1 MFYKFRYFCNLKTFN
16 KFIMKKIFLL
26 LTATVFLI
34 SCSKDKYTISGT
46 AKGVENGKTIIMET
60 QDAMGG
66 LIAVDTVKVE
76 NGKFEIKGKT
86 LEPSFHMLQVE
97 GVQGKIP
104 FILENG
110 DITIIINKD
119 SINKSKISGT
129 YNNDEFVKFNEELEI
144 IQKSLVD
151 FQTKNTQLMNTAQ
164 QTKDTVVINR
174 LMKEFGEIQ
183 KTVGENTKK
192 KYTTYAETHPKS
204 FISALII
211 QGMMNDPAV
220 DAKKVESLFAS
231 LDASLKSSKPGKAI
245 ELKIKESKMPSV
257 GTTPP
262 AGAAPAPGNAN
273 WSSDFS
279 APNPEGKIISLKE
292 SLGKVTIVDFW
303 ASWCGPCRA
312 ENPNVVAI
320 YKEFHSRGLNI
331 IGVSLDKD
339 AKKWKEAIAKD
350 KLTWSQ
356 VSHLKYWEEPIAIQ
370 YEVESIPATFI
381 LDASGKVVAKDLRG
395 DELRAKILELLSK

>member
-16 KFIMKKIFLL
+16 NFIMKKIFLL

-46 AKGVENGKTIIMET
+46 VKGVDNGKTVIMET

-97 GVQGKIP
+97 GLQGKVP

-110 DITIIINKD
+110 DITIEINKD

-129 YNNDEFVKFNEELEI
+129 YNNDEFVKFNEELEK

-164 QTKDTVVINR
+164 QTKDTVVINK
-174 LMKEFGEIQ
+174 LMREFGEIQ
-183 KTVGENTKK
+183 KNVGESTKK

-220 DAKKVESLFAS
+220 DSKKVESLFAS

-245 ELKIKESKMPSV
+245 ELKIKEAKMPSV
-257 GTTPP
+257 GATPP
-262 AGAAPAPGNAN
+262 AGPAPAPGNAN

-303 ASWCGPCRA
+303 ASWCGPCRV

-320 YKEFHSRGLNI
+320 YKEFHPKGLNI

-350 KLTWSQ
+350 KLIWTQ